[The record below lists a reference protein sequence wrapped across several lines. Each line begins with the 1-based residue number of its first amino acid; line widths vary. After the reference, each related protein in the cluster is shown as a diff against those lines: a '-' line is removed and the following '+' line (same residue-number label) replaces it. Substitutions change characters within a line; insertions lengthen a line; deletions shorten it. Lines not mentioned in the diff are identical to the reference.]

1 MHMMQM
7 EMNYYSIFPNV
18 WLKELLGDQLEE
30 ILVQV
35 EFTGNCTILS
45 SIPRGFRYYD
55 IN

>member
-1 MHMMQM
+1 MHLMQT
-7 EMNYYSIFPNV
+7 EMNYHSIFPNV
-18 WLKELLGDQLEE
+18 WPKELLGDQLEE

-35 EFTGNCTILS
+35 EFTGNCMIFS